1 MKYRKKPIAVE
12 AIRFNGYVDPM
23 FSERPLWLEQ
33 AIKDGTLYLRESIAT
48 RMIKVRDERKDI
60 TRGTLIMLRLFKDKK
75 ATAKK
80 IYA

>member
-1 MKYRKKPIAVE
+1 MVK
-12 AIRFNGYVDPM
+12 
-23 FSERPLWLEQ
+23 
-33 AIKDGTLYLRESIAT
+33 AT
-48 RMIKVRDERKDI
+48 RMIKVGDERKDI